1 VVPPARSLSVSDRRG
16 HAIALA
22 AVTAL
27 SAKESCGSQ
36 TSGRQEP
43 EARASGARSRDDC
56 FDLRA
61 RRRRA
66 IALATSRSRRLSRRG
81 TSRLIAFASAGVAGR
96 AIAMPRLQLS
106 CRGWRTTASTR
117 RCTSG
122 VGGPG
127 GNRRAIASLRHR
139 AVPRSPERSSGLD
152 RPGDRNARRAMA
164 GVVEPLATPLP
175 RLQLSCRGWR
185 TTASTRRCTSGVGGP
200 GGNRRATA
208 SLRHRPVPRS
218 PERSSGLDRPG
229 DRNAQR
235 AMAGVVEPLATP
247 LPRPRSRRPRHR
259 GDRFDAR
266 GRRRRGIGMPDVQAK
281 NTQCLL

>member
-1 VVPPARSLSVSDRRG
+1 MRPGLAGQPNPASSRAAVVPPARSLSVSDRRG

-175 RLQLSCRGWR
+175 R
-185 TTASTRRCTSGVGGP
+185 
-200 GGNRRATA
+200 
-208 SLRHRPVPRS
+208 
-218 PERSSGLDRPG
+218 
-229 DRNAQR
+229 
-235 AMAGVVEPLATP
+235 
-247 LPRPRSRRPRHR
+247 PRSRRPRHR